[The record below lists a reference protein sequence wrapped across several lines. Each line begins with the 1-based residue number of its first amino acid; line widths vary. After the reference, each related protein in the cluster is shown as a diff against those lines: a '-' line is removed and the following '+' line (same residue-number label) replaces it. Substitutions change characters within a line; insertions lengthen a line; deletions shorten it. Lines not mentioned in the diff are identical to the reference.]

1 MVRVLNDLM
10 KEGDIINQ
18 FLKTIKLEYWTKKID
33 FNNWIP
39 WDIIGH
45 LHYFDIISL
54 VTLGEKNKFYNEKN
68 MLIDAFNNGKMFIAQ
83 YFAGPPID
91 PPQVGKRWIIIQ

>member
-1 MVRVLNDLM
+1 MVQVINDLM
-10 KEGDIINQ
+10 KKWDVINQ

-45 LHYFDIISL
+45 LHYFDIVPL
-54 VTLGEKNKFYNEKN
+54 ATLGEKNKFYDEKN

-83 YFAGPPID
+83 YFSGPPID
-91 PPQVGKRWIIIQ
+91 PPQVCKRLIIIQ